1 VLRACLE
8 LSDAVVERDMVH
20 DVTEEE
26 HRAADKGE
34 AAPEREHAVGRPSAT
49 CHRRGGLHREN
60 GDVTVQPLRDEPA
73 PALLRFGLAIAAITV
88 TAQAVAHV
96 VGVQLLDDRY
106 LHLNADDEL
115 GLPAWVSSSA
125 TFAAAFGAFLLALMQ
140 ERIDPSLLALAGL
153 LAFFSLDDAI
163 AVHER
168 LGENVADALGYGET
182 TQRLIWLI
190 LFFPLFALTAML
202 LVRTARCLPTDHGRF
217 VYLGLGL
224 LLLAIAA
231 ELVSSVVY
239 ELADVERGSWPDTIE
254 VLIEESAELAAW
266 ILIAT
271 ALLAAVLIGA
281 REDRE
286 PLRRK
291 VVA

>member
-1 VLRACLE
+1 
-8 LSDAVVERDMVH
+8 M
-20 DVTEEE
+20 
-26 HRAADKGE
+26 
-34 AAPEREHAVGRPSAT
+34 
-49 CHRRGGLHREN
+49 
-60 GDVTVQPLRDEPA
+60 TVQPLRDERA
-73 PALLRFGLAIAAITV
+73 SALLRVGLAIAAITV

-115 GLPAWVSSSA
+115 GLPAWVSSCA
-125 TFAAAFGAFLLALMQ
+125 TFAAAFAAFLLALMQ
-140 ERIDPSLLALAGL
+140 DRIDGSLLVLAGL

-168 LGENVADALGYGET
+168 LGEKVADALGYGET
-182 TQRLIWLI
+182 AQRLIWLI
-190 LFFPLFALTAML
+190 LFFPLLALAAIL
-202 LVRTARCLPTDHGRF
+202 LIRTARRLAAHHARL

-231 ELVSSVVY
+231 ELLSSVVY
-239 ELADVERGSWPDTIE
+239 ELADVERGSWLDTLE
-254 VLIEESAELAAW
+254 VVVEESAELAAW

-271 ALLAAVLIGA
+271 ALLAAVSLGA

-291 VVA
+291 VPA

>member
-1 VLRACLE
+1 MTSV
-8 LSDAVVERDMVH
+8 
-20 DVTEEE
+20 
-26 HRAADKGE
+26 
-34 AAPEREHAVGRPSAT
+34 RP
-49 CHRRGGLHREN
+49 R
-60 GDVTVQPLRDEPA
+60 
-73 PALLRFGLAIAAITV
+73 LLRFGLAIAAITV

-125 TFAAAFGAFLLALMQ
+125 TFAAAFGAFLLALLE
-140 ERIDPSLLALAGL
+140 ERVDASLLVLAGM

-163 AVHER
+163 GVHER
-168 LGENVADALGYGET
+168 LGENVADELGYGET
-182 TQRLIWLI
+182 AQRLIWPV
-190 LFFPLFALTAML
+190 LFLPLFAVAAIL
-202 LVRTARCLPTDHGRF
+202 LVRTAGRLPEQLAGL

-224 LLLAIAA
+224 LLLALAA

-239 ELADVERGSWPDTIE
+239 ELADVERGSWPDTVE
-254 VLIEESAELAAW
+254 VVVEESAELGAW

-271 ALLAAVLIGA
+271 ALLAAVSAGV

-291 VVA
+291 VSA